1 MTMEQPPRP
10 PDAAPPASPSGAARQ
25 QALLGWAGIAFALMA
40 LACFVGIGIY
50 LLGSAR
56 EVRLD
61 GVTSREALLVLAF
74 PPLALFVTGLCCA
87 GFGYLLLN
95 AAGAVGRTVIPAQ
108 DYRLVS
114 ALVEAEKEHGIEL
127 YIRLSSLNGLTGV
140 FTRLG
145 ITGLP
150 LATIT
155 LTLLFAL
162 LGWFGGPAQAKFL
175 DLANLTLGAFLGSYV
190 QRRVGEGAAPAPGP
204 APTGTGMPPTVR

>member
-1 MTMEQPPRP
+1 MEQPPRP
-10 PDAAPPASPSGAARQ
+10 PDAPPPAPPSGAARQ

-204 APTGTGMPPTVR
+204 GVPAGAKPPPAGP

>member
-1 MTMEQPPRP
+1 MDQPPRP
-10 PDAAPPASPSGAARQ
+10 PDAALPPAPPSGAARQ
-25 QALLGWAGIAFALMA
+25 QALLGWTGIAFALMA
-40 LACFVGIGIY
+40 LACFVGIGVY

-56 EVRLD
+56 EVKLE
-61 GVTSREALLVLAF
+61 GVDSREALLVLAF

-114 ALVEAEKEHGIEL
+114 ALVEAEKDHGIEL
-127 YIRLSSLNGLTGV
+127 YIRLSSLNGLTGM

-150 LATIT
+150 LATIA

-190 QRRVGEGAAPAPGP
+190 QRRVGEASPP
-204 APTGTGMPPTVR
+204 PTGAGSPPVER